1 MATAVGICGC
11 GHGSTGKSGG
21 GAYALNSPPPEAP
34 AVIPPSMQ
42 EDGALDT
49 SCTLTY
55 TGGVATGATIKLYN
69 PTHAGGLHWHRP
81 DAALCAH
88 LTTSPAYGPL
98 TREQSSTSKVAP
110 PLTVFVLYTENGS
123 MLPVPTVV

>member
-1 MATAVGICGC
+1 MATVVGICGC

-21 GAYALNSPPPEAP
+21 GAYALNSPPPERP

-55 TGGVATGATIKLYN
+55 TGGVATGATIKLY
-69 PTHAGGLHWHRP
+69 
-81 DAALCAH
+81 
-88 LTTSPAYGPL
+88 SPARDGVEVSQIGIELISNVVLISTQTIQTADFPGPKPSL
-98 TREQSSTSKVAP
+98 ITLISCVFGICGAP
-110 PLTVFVLYTENGS
+110 A
-123 MLPVPTVV
+123 